1 MLNRRPNTVSRHETC
16 TKITSDRWTN
26 LLCVRGTFSEIVKS
40 LRTFV
45 ASSTEVTA
53 AAPALLPL
61 LLGALDTGLASL
73 DTGLASLDPAS
84 TPRTVTN
91 TLISLETFC
100 HNLERRLGPHLET
113 IMTRWVSASTEQN
126 GVSSKPA

>member
-1 MLNRRPNTVSRHETC
+1 MFERAILFVEETSLAFLHRSKHLATYLSILSQGLQQQHPRLRNAALYLLGQMADHLRP
-16 TKITSDRWTN
+16 
-26 LLCVRGTFSEIVKS
+26 
-40 LRTFV
+40 
-45 ASSTEVTA
+45 EVTA

-73 DTGLASLDPAS
+73 DTSS

-100 HNLERRLGPHLET
+100 HNLERGLVPHLDML
-113 IMTRWVSASTEQN
+113 MTRWVSSQHRTL
-126 GVSSKPA
+126 S

>member
-1 MLNRRPNTVSRHETC
+1 MDKSAVC
-16 TKITSDRWTN
+16 W
-26 LLCVRGTFSEIVKS
+26 GTFSEIVKS

-73 DTGLASLDPAS
+73 DPAS

-100 HNLERRLGPHLET
+100 HSLERGLVPHLEPV
-113 IMTRWVSASTEQN
+113 MTRWVSSQRRTE
-126 GVSSKPA
+126 SYT

>member
-1 MLNRRPNTVSRHETC
+1 MLNRRHNTVSRHETC
-16 TKITSDRWTN
+16 AIS
-26 LLCVRGTFSEIVKS
+26 VIVKS
-40 LRTFV
+40 FRTFV

-61 LLGALDTGLASL
+61 LLGAL

>member
-1 MLNRRPNTVSRHETC
+1 MLNKSAVC
-16 TKITSDRWTN
+16 W
-26 LLCVRGTFSEIVKS
+26 GAFSKIVKS

-73 DTGLASLDPAS
+73 DPAS

-100 HNLERRLGPHLET
+100 HNLERGLGPHLET

>member
-1 MLNRRPNTVSRHETC
+1 MALLIRSKHLATYLSILTQGLQQEHPRLKNAALYLLGQMAEHLRP
-16 TKITSDRWTN
+16 
-26 LLCVRGTFSEIVKS
+26 
-40 LRTFV
+40 
-45 ASSTEVTA
+45 EVTA

-73 DTGLASLDPAS
+73 DTSS

-100 HNLERRLGPHLET
+100 HNLERGLVPHLEPV
-113 IMTRWVSASTEQN
+113 MTRWVSSQRRTE
-126 GVSSKPA
+126 SYT

>member
-1 MLNRRPNTVSRHETC
+1 MALLIRSKHLATYLSILTQGLQQEHPRLKNAALYLLGQMAEHLRP
-16 TKITSDRWTN
+16 
-26 LLCVRGTFSEIVKS
+26 
-40 LRTFV
+40 
-45 ASSTEVTA
+45 EVTA

-61 LLGALDTGLASL
+61 LLGAL

-126 GVSSKPA
+126 GVSSKQSCHE